1 MRVCK
6 HGCDFLD
13 SRVFFLEIFYKDNRG
28 LFRVYIA
35 SSKHSGG
42 WENSG
47 QLCKPETAP
56 RVCIIVSNSPNLPRV

>member
-13 SRVFFLEIFYKDNRG
+13 SRVLLEILYESNRG
-28 LFRVYIA
+28 LFRVYIV

-42 WENSG
+42 WENS
-47 QLCKPETAP
+47 
-56 RVCIIVSNSPNLPRV
+56 